1 MSDSRLQQI
10 GAAGGI
16 AFVILQIVSQSLIAV
31 GGAEPPFGAPAEEIL
46 PFFASRDPQL
56 FAIADYLSA
65 LSLIAWLWF
74 LGSLW
79 KALRQAEGESAWL
92 STIALGSGL
101 MVIGAATVG
110 GVGWPLAVFR
120 VNEGLDPQIAR
131 LHFDLAN
138 FAFAGIWVALASFL
152 LATSVI
158 ILRTAVFPGW
168 VGWFGGGIAVSL
180 LVARAFWASSQIAFL
195 PYFLFWLWLLATSVA
210 LIRRIG
216 REASSGNQHAG

>member
-1 MSDSRLQQI
+1 MPDSRLQQI

-16 AFVILQIVSQSLIAV
+16 AFVILQMASQSLIQV
-31 GGAEPPFGAPAEEIL
+31 GGAEPRFGAPAEEIL
-46 PFFASRDPQL
+46 QFFARRDPQL

-74 LGSLW
+74 IGSLW

-101 MVIGAATVG
+101 MVIGAATVV

-120 VNEGLDPQIAR
+120 VSEGLDPQIAR
-131 LHFDLAN
+131 LHFDMAS
-138 FAFAGIWVALASFL
+138 FAFVGMWASLASFL

-158 ILRTAVFPGW
+158 ILRTALFPRW
-168 VGWFGGGIAVSL
+168 VGWLGEGIAVGL
-180 LVARAFWASSQIAFL
+180 LVARAFWASSQIAIL
-195 PYFLFWLWLLATSVA
+195 PYLLFWLWLIATSVA

-216 REASSGNQHAG
+216 REASSGIQHAG

>member
-1 MSDSRLQQI
+1 
-10 GAAGGI
+10 
-16 AFVILQIVSQSLIAV
+16 
-31 GGAEPPFGAPAEEIL
+31 
-46 PFFASRDPQL
+46 
-56 FAIADYLSA
+56 
-65 LSLIAWLWF
+65 
-74 LGSLW
+74 
-79 KALRQAEGESAWL
+79 
-92 STIALGSGL
+92 
-101 MVIGAATVG
+101 
-110 GVGWPLAVFR
+110 VFR

-168 VGWFGGGIAVSL
+168 AGWFGGGIAVSL

-216 REASSGNQHAG
+216 REASSGIQHAG